1 MVDDNMLN
9 DMFGEDS
16 WFEPKEKKPQ
26 STLAE
31 GKYKAKCTGLNIKQ
45 DKEIQGQFLADIY
58 EPEFTI
64 EGTQVKHKGLFRFKN
79 PDPSL
84 YPHLQADMG
93 SNQGYYSFL
102 SLCNLSKEKD
112 GKIML
117 PPLTLDMINGM
128 EFEVEVVVEKWVGRE
143 GNDMSTP
150 RVSKVLQK
158 LSTSNQQNVDNVE
171 EDDLPF

>member
-1 MVDDNMLN
+1 
-9 DMFGEDS
+9 
-16 WFEPKEKKPQ
+16 
-26 STLAE
+26 
-31 GKYKAKCTGLNIKQ
+31 
-45 DKEIQGQFLADIY
+45 
-58 EPEFTI
+58 
-64 EGTQVKHKGLFRFKN
+64 
-79 PDPSL
+79 
-84 YPHLQADMG
+84 MG

-102 SLCNLSKEKD
+102 QLCNLAKEKD